1 MKHPD
6 DNKTID
12 MMDKTF
18 SQLESGIK
26 GMEVESRRGRKP
38 LVAAEPVTDVADPTA
53 LAETNQAAADLAA
66 IQSAITAGQIQFS
79 QWVGERIGRR
89 HMADLMQKVVTVTD
103 LIALQEIKS
112 SKAYRGMTHSDPSG
126 KLITITSWAD
136 FCTVIEGRSAAAVD
150 LDLLNLRQLGS
161 DLFSSM
167 QRIGLGPAK
176 MRELRQIPEAER
188 VELLE
193 QTGSKELT
201 EEVIADLLDKHRKQL
216 ADKDKQVQAAEKKKV
231 EAEQSAEAARRVAA
245 EKNTVIDHLR
255 EKLERPYTPDP
266 DSVAQTQ
273 EQEAALKELQ
283 VAFALAHTNTMR
295 VAAVCSDVF
304 DRFDGTPLADHA
316 RACIDDIVRALAG
329 MASTHGINVDLTL
342 KEALTPAWLP
352 R

>member
-53 LAETNQAAADLAA
+53 LAVTNQAAADLAA

-79 QWVGERIGRR
+79 QQIGARIGRR
-89 HMADLMQKVVTVTD
+89 QMASLFQKLVTVTD
-103 LIALQEIKS
+103 LVELQAIKDS
-112 SKAYRGMTHSDPSG
+112 REYRGMSYQAPDG
-126 KLITITSWAD
+126 KLVTVTTWD
-136 FCTVIEGRSAAAVD
+136 DYCTKVEGRSREQIDED
-150 LDLLNLRQLGS
+150 LRNLRAFGEDFLNEMQTHGIGYRQL
-161 DLFSSM
+161 
-167 QRIGLGPAK
+167 
-176 MRELRQIPEAER
+176 RELRQIPEAER

>member
-38 LVAAEPVTDVADPTA
+38 LVAAEPVTDVVNTEALLAASSAATQVVLMEQQHTREVAA
-53 LAETNQAAADLAA
+53 LAVQIGYDGRLEIGA
-66 IQSAITAGQIQFS
+66 IEDRIRSHMRRTVEECLELGKCLLLLKEMSAH
-79 QWVGERIGRR
+79 GEFTKR
-89 HMADLMQKVVTVTD
+89 
-103 LIALQEIKS
+103 
-112 SKAYRGMTHSDPSG
+112 
-126 KLITITSWAD
+126 
-136 FCTVIEGRSAAAVD
+136 
-150 LDLLNLRQLGS
+150 LDLFGIHERVARRLMGATLKFSKTDSKSVLMAAGSQSKLLELVVLDDAEVEQLNRGDTVAGLTL
-161 DLFSSM
+161 DAIESM
-167 QRIGLGPAK
+167 STT
-176 MRELRQIPEAER
+176 ELRAALRDHKQQLEA
-188 VELLE
+188 
-193 QTGSKELT
+193 K
-201 EEVIADLLDKHRKQL
+201 DKVL
-216 ADKDKQVQAAEKKKV
+216 ADRNQKLQAAE
-231 EAEQSAEAARRVAA
+231 ERL
-245 EKNTVIDHLR
+245 H
-255 EKLERPYTPDP
+255 RPYTPKP